1 MSREE
6 TDELMTSFSSAKQI
20 LVINNFNFQTNIF
33 RQLQLY
39 QAVKQKCLSLR
50 NKTSTT
56 ST

>member
-20 LVINNFNFQTNIF
+20 LVINNFNFQTIIF

-50 NKTSTT
+50 NITLTT